1 MASSQ
6 GLSPKL
12 NQPVSGQP
20 AAGKQPGLGKG
31 IKGVSRG
38 RKVFTIIMV
47 VISLLILGGGAAI
60 YFLIIKK
67 PKPKGVELDVNVW
80 MLEYPSNKLSYEHNY
95 KFKANDESKI
105 YKDEKMIAEMTG
117 EEYYAEII
125 YDVRN
130 RSGVA
135 YNYTFGFDDL
145 KIDNCIVQY
154 YIGVSNQKQNV
165 PESNRIS
172 FRRRGDF
179 VFTVVISLDELGYNA
194 ECSGFISV
202 EISMV

>member
-47 VISLLILGGGAAI
+47 VISLLIVGGGAAI

-67 PKPKGVELDVNVW
+67 PKPKGVELDVVVW
-80 MLEYPSNKLSYEHNY
+80 MLEYPSNKLSYEQSY
-95 KFKANDESKI
+95 KFKADDESKI
-105 YKDEKMIAEMTG
+105 YRDDKMIAEMTG

-125 YDVRN
+125 YSIYN
-130 RSGVA
+130 HKGTA
-135 YNYTFGFDDL
+135 YNYTFGFSDL
-145 KIDNCIVQY
+145 NAENCIVKY
-154 YIGVSNQKQNV
+154 YVGNSSMKQDV
-165 PESNRIS
+165 PESNRVS
-172 FRRRGDF
+172 FQRKGS
-179 VFTVVISLDELGYNA
+179 FTFAVVISLDELGKNA